1 MDRRA
6 FIKTSS
12 IIISGLAATNLLN
25 QAVAETKPVITF
37 DKNHPLLLNFN
48 ENSLGMSPKAQQAVI
63 AALPSSFRY
72 PDDARAELI
81 KHIGS
86 QYNLTEQNVTLG
98 NGSSETIQATV
109 AMLAANARKQNQN
122 IQLVT
127 PDPTFN
133 YAELYSIPLNIKINK
148 VPLKEDLSF
157 DLQKMEQLANQFDGL
172 SIIYICN
179 PNNPTAM
186 ITPASELNQWMTKA
200 SDKQFFIV
208 DEAYAEFV
216 EDPKFTSA
224 IERVK
229 QGQTNLLVTRTFS
242 KIFALAGLRVGYGI
256 GVPTVVAAVDEF
268 LPLDN
273 TNTAGAVAALASL
286 QDKPFIA
293 YSLKSNNLSRKIVES
308 ALNDLGITYA
318 PSQANFIFHKVKG
331 DVKTYQKR
339 MAEAHVMVGREFPP
353 AFGWSRL
360 TLGTPEEME
369 QFVMVLKQFREKD
382 WI

>member
-12 IIISGLAATNLLN
+12 IIMSGLAASNLLN
-25 QAVAETKPVITF
+25 QAVAETKAAITI
-37 DKNHPLLLNFN
+37 DEKYPLLLNFN

-63 AALPSSFRY
+63 TALPGSFRY

-81 KHIGS
+81 NHIGDHYS
-86 QYNLTEQNVTLG
+86 LTEQHVTLG
-98 NGSSETIQATV
+98 NGSSETIQAV
-109 AMLAANARKQNQN
+109 IAILAAKARKQNQN

-133 YAELYSIPLNIKINK
+133 YAELYSIPLNIKISK

-157 DLQKMEQLANQFDGL
+157 DLQKMEKLANNFDGL

-186 ITPASELNQWMTKA
+186 ITPASELNQWMTKT
-200 SDKQFFIV
+200 SNNQFFIV

-224 IERVK
+224 IALIK

-242 KIFALAGLRVGYGI
+242 KIFALAGLRFSYGI
-256 GVPTVVAAVDEF
+256 GVPEVVAAVDEF
-268 LPLDN
+268 LSLDN

-308 ALNDLGITYA
+308 ALNELNIIYA

-339 MAEAHVMVGREFPP
+339 MAEAHIMVGREFPP
-353 AFGWSRL
+353 ALGWSRL

-369 QFVMVLKQFREKD
+369 QFVVVLKHFREKG

>member
-1 MDRRA
+1 MDRRT

-12 IIISGLAATNLLN
+12 MIMSGLAASNLLN
-25 QAVAETKPVITF
+25 QAIAETKTAMII
-37 DKNHPLLLNFN
+37 DEKHPLLLNFN
-48 ENSLGMSPKAQQAVI
+48 ENSLGMSPKARQAVI
-63 AALPSSFRY
+63 AALPGSFRY
-72 PDDARAELI
+72 PDSARAELI
-81 KHIGS
+81 NHIGDH
-86 QYNLTEQNVTLG
+86 YNLTEQHVTLG
-98 NGSSETIQATV
+98 NGSSETIQAAI
-109 AMLAANARKQNQN
+109 AMLAAQARKQNQN

-133 YAELYSIPLNIKINK
+133 YAELYSIPLNIKISK
-148 VPLKEDLSF
+148 VPLKEDFSF
-157 DLQKMEQLANQFDGL
+157 DLHKMEQLADQFDGL

-186 ITPASELNQWMTKA
+186 ITPSSKLNQWMTKA

-216 EDPKFTSA
+216 EDPQFTSA
-224 IERVK
+224 IEQVK
-229 QGQTNLLVTRTFS
+229 QGQKNLLVTRTFS

-256 GVPTVVAAVDEF
+256 GAPEVVAAIDQF

-293 YSLKSNNLSRKIVES
+293 YSLKSNNVSRNIVKS
-308 ALNDLGITYA
+308 ALNELNIAYA

-339 MAEAHVMVGREFPP
+339 MAEAHIMVGREFPP
-353 AFGWSRL
+353 ALGWSRL

-369 QFVMVLKQFREKD
+369 QFVVVLKRFREKG

>member
-1 MDRRA
+1 MDRRY
-6 FIKTSS
+6 FLKTSS
-12 IIISGLAATNLLN
+12 LIVSGLAASSMLN
-25 QAVAETKPVITF
+25 QAVAETKTNFVL
-37 DKNHPLLLNFN
+37 DEKHPLLLNFN
-48 ENSLGMSPKAQQAVI
+48 ENSLGMSPKAREAII
-63 AALPSSFRY
+63 AALPGSFRY

-81 KHIGS
+81 TNIGK
-86 QYNLTEQNVTLG
+86 QYDLTDKNVSLG
-98 NGSSETIQATV
+98 NGSSETIQAVV
-109 AMLAANARKQNQN
+109 AMLAAKARKQNQN

-133 YAELYSIPLNIKINK
+133 YAELYATPLGVKISK

-157 DLQKMEQLANQFDGL
+157 DLQKMQQLANDFDGM

-186 ITPASELNQWMTKA
+186 ITPASELNQWMNNA
-200 SDKQFFIV
+200 SDNQFFIV
-208 DEAYAEFV
+208 DEAYAELV
-216 EDPKFTSA
+216 EDPKFISA
-224 IERVK
+224 IELVK
-229 QGQTNLLVTRTFS
+229 QGQNNLVVTRTFS
-242 KIFALAGLRVGYGI
+242 KIFALAGLRIGYGI
-256 GVPTVVAAVDEF
+256 ATPEIIESIDEF

-286 QDKPFIA
+286 KDKPFIA
-293 YSLKSNNLSRKIVES
+293 YSLKSNNLSRKIVET
-308 ALNDLGITYA
+308 ALDELGIAYA

-353 AFGWSRL
+353 AVGWSRL

-369 QFVMVLKQFREKD
+369 QFVIILKQFREKG
-382 WI
+382 WV

>member
-1 MDRRA
+1 MDRRT

-12 IIISGLAATNLLN
+12 MIMSGLAASNLLN
-25 QAVAETKPVITF
+25 QAIAETKTAMII
-37 DKNHPLLLNFN
+37 DEKHPLLLNFN
-48 ENSLGMSPKAQQAVI
+48 ENSLGMSPKARQAVI
-63 AALPSSFRY
+63 AALPGSFRY
-72 PDDARAELI
+72 PDSARAELI
-81 KHIGS
+81 NHIGDH
-86 QYNLTEQNVTLG
+86 YNLTEQHVTLG
-98 NGSSETIQATV
+98 NGSSETIQAAI
-109 AMLAANARKQNQN
+109 AMLAAQARKQKQN

-133 YAELYSIPLNIKINK
+133 YAELYSIPLNIKISK
-148 VPLKEDLSF
+148 VPLKEDFSF
-157 DLQKMEQLANQFDGL
+157 DLHKMEQLADQFDGL

-186 ITPASELNQWMTKA
+186 ITPSSKLNQWMTKA

-216 EDPKFTSA
+216 EDPQFTSA
-224 IERVK
+224 IEQVK
-229 QGQTNLLVTRTFS
+229 QGQKNLLVTRTFS
-242 KIFALAGLRVGYGI
+242 KIFALAGLRIGYGI
-256 GVPTVVAAVDEF
+256 GAPEVVAAIDEF

-293 YSLKSNNLSRKIVES
+293 YSLKSNNLSREIVRS
-308 ALNDLGITYA
+308 ALNELNIAYA
-318 PSQANFIFHKVKG
+318 PSQANFIFHKVNG

-339 MAEAHVMVGREFPP
+339 MAEAHIMVGREFPP
-353 AFGWSRL
+353 ALGWSRL

-369 QFVMVLKQFREKD
+369 QFVVVLKRFREKG